1 MLQTEEMITQQ
12 SGGATD
18 EDQPFM
24 PPDLSHSDSS
34 AQQIFT
40 PVSSPPFTPEHSQPN
55 TSEAGPQ
62 SIDHI
67 ETKSTFGRLS
77 QADASHGWT
86 IQFGDWGVIRLG
98 QGINPQ
104 VIQFDQYGA
113 SIHDQEQHDQEQH
126 DQEQHDQEQH
136 DQEQHDQEQH
146 DAPPD
151 DTHEV
156 IQLQSKRC
164 IYCPTDYS
172 DHQGNM
178 NEDATGVSDVHPPL
192 QVVSLIAWLADV
204 HVAHEAPPS
213 EVDDSSNVE
222 WRIPRAEMTDLSR
235 RSQSI

>member
-1 MLQTEEMITQQ
+1 MITQQ

-126 DQEQHDQEQH
+126 D
-136 DQEQHDQEQH
+136 
-146 DAPPD
+146 APPD

-156 IQLQSKRC
+156 IQLQRKRC

-222 WRIPRAEMTDLSR
+222 WRIPRAGMTDLSR